1 MCIRDRK
8 ECDRLAKLT
17 YGSHEAG
24 VIVGYLENCLELPW
38 NTTSKEHIDLEKA
51 RKILDRDHYGLKKV
65 KERIL
70 EVLDVYKRQHLKFL
84 PLLVRGE

>member
-1 MCIRDRK
+1 M
-8 ECDRLAKLT
+8 AKLT